1 MKITV
6 YPCSDPYIQ
15 AKTPEL
21 LEISR
26 EAFDDFQDEAVLS
39 RLGKYPE
46 IAIAEDEEGIA
57 GFIFPTP
64 HACGRN
70 RMVGLRF
77 LTIGNRCRNKKL
89 STLLTGVVLVRAY
102 RNYLIERIQPDGPN
116 QLFVISRI
124 CNPKAYYTLT
134 KGNAGVSPEMG
145 LKDPTALV
153 AERKEIYA
161 WMVSEFGLDQFDQRT
176 GIVIDGAVGAG
187 IIPRNTRVHGP
198 DQEDWERYVPEGSEV
213 MMLMTLDWKYFLNN
227 AMRVVRLLKPKRLRK
242 Y

>member
-6 YPCSDPYIQ
+6 YACNDPYVK
-15 AKTPEL
+15 AKTSEL
-21 LEISR
+21 LTISR

-46 IAIAEDEEGIA
+46 IAIAEDAEGVA
-57 GFIFPTP
+57 GFMFPTP
-64 HACGRN
+64 HACGRS

-102 RNYLIERIQPDGPN
+102 RKYMLERLRPGGPE

-134 KGNAGVSPEMG
+134 KGNAGVSPELG
-145 LKDPTALV
+145 LTDPTALI
-153 AERKEIYA
+153 AERKELYA
-161 WMVSEFGLDQFDQRT
+161 WMVSEFGLENFDQRT
-176 GIVIDGAVGAG
+176 GIVADGAAGAG
-187 IIPRNTRVHGP
+187 IIPRNTRVEGS
-198 DQEDWERYVPEGSEV
+198 DQGDWAKYVPQGSEV
-213 MMLMTLDWKYFLNN
+213 MMLMTLNCKYFLNN